1 MAKVQEAQTSQTK
14 VQELLDQHLSE
25 MDALTVAMPRADD
38 FRLPHIKELVKT
50 PKPNPVHEA
59 TVASPPLQ
67 APPEA
72 ALPSFLPESLERRQ
86 RRRRGRFLGS
96 PSPSAPS
103 GPSGPE
109 AAAGSKPSLV
119 WSEDSESETE
129 SECEAEDQAE
139 ARQSGRFGRLSARKA
154 RARAQPPPTE
164 QEAFMEEPM
173 EPVRDCELGNL
184 WSQFGASWV
193 EYNQCVVP
201 SVFPQDPQ
209 GEGAATGATLEAY
222 HHTRQSASLF
232 DVSFKVCLEIMGMD
246 REFVADQFLTC
257 SLRAMRVG
265 DVQYAC
271 ILDSKGL
278 VLDDAFVFLHEA
290 SVNILASGWHAKQLL
305 EYLGQ
310 TLLRTSGSKQAA
322 RVWEKDR
329 VFSVGYSER
338 KRKHS
343 LPMRYLIYVRRSGA
357 DVSFVSHRGAVLS
370 LQGPKAQ
377 EDTADGTREI
387 C

>member
-1 MAKVQEAQTSQTK
+1 MTK
-14 VQELLDQHLSE
+14 VQEPQTSPTDLQGLLDQHLFE
-25 MDALTVAMPRADD
+25 MDALKVAMPRADD
-38 FRLPHIKELVKT
+38 FRLPHIKELAKT

-96 PSPSAPS
+96 STFKPGTGSSPSAAS
-103 GPSGPE
+103 AE
-109 AAAGSKPSLV
+109 ERAARGG
-119 WSEDSESETE
+119 WSEDSESE
-129 SECEAEDQAE
+129 SDSEAEAAE
-139 ARQSGRFGRLSARKA
+139 AQAQAAQRQGGQRLGRLSARKA
-154 RARAQPPPTE
+154 TKVTKARAHHPSPQLPEEP
-164 QEAFMEEPM
+164 MEPM
-173 EPVRDCELGNL
+173 EPVRDCALGNL

-193 EYNQCVVP
+193 QYNQCVVP

-209 GEGAATGATLEAY
+209 QAATGATLEAY
-222 HHTRQSASLF
+222 HQTRQSASLF
-232 DVSFKVCLEIMGMD
+232 DVSFKVCLQIMGMD

-290 SVNILASGWHAKQLL
+290 SVNILASGWHSKQLL

-310 TLLRTSGSKQAA
+310 TLLRTVGSK
-322 RVWEKDR
+322 
-329 VFSVGYSER
+329 
-338 KRKHS
+338 
-343 LPMRYLIYVRRSGA
+343 
-357 DVSFVSHRGAVLS
+357 
-370 LQGPKAQ
+370 
-377 EDTADGTREI
+377 
-387 C
+387 